1 MLIQKKIINVFFEY
15 TDSENALSKGF
26 NEYQLLIY
34 LQKGSIRSWD
44 LRFVKKLILD
54 DQNIEI
60 NMIKTA
66 FL

>member
-1 MLIQKKIINVFFEY
+1 MLIQKKIINDFFEY

-26 NEYQLLIY
+26 NEYKLLIY
-34 LQKGSIRSWD
+34 LQKGIIRSWD

-54 DQNIEI
+54 CQNIEI